1 MIKELILLISIIIIL
16 FITISAF
23 FLPANIGYVDSIMPV
38 TSIISAEFIERVGF
52 PVAVALMFLYL
63 IIWMIRKDEKRQEKG
78 DERYTA
84 LVNEFIDTTKTM
96 ANDNQQALGKMTLQ
110 LQDSIN
116 LISSGITKTQIRV
129 SEMRKDIQEIMNRQR
144 EK

>member
-1 MIKELILLISIIIIL
+1 MIKELVLLISIIIIL
-16 FITISAF
+16 LITISAF
-23 FLPANIGYVDSIMPV
+23 LLPAESVDSIMPIM
-38 TSIISAEFIERVGF
+38 SLISADFIERVGF

-63 IIWMIRKDEKRQEKG
+63 IIWMIKKDEKRQEKG

-144 EK
+144 EKQ